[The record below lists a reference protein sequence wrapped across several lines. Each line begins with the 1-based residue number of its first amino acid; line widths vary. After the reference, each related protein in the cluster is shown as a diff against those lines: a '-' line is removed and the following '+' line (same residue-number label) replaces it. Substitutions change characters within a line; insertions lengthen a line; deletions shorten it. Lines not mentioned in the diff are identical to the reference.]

1 MVTRRWFVA
10 DGGVGPARYAHAVRR
25 HRCRLR
31 RFWSTRL
38 RNSRGGRNVQ
48 MGDFISTVGSFVFL
62 GGLVAVIFP
71 RLLFLRR
78 RLHALAVAAVGFF
91 LVPIGTTEQARVKQE
106 QRAERR
112 AEVQAQRARAQ
123 AQRAA
128 YQARTAAARGT
139 TTAPEPAPERRISAR
154 ESTRSLITAQAF
166 ASRLTWNEMEP
177 IGTFAGRMPP
187 RVRGQAVGQTGEMRR
202 IRYAFPGGG
211 AIILLARPC
220 GGVGTG
226 LCVWAVDLE

>member
-1 MVTRRWFVA
+1 
-10 DGGVGPARYAHAVRR
+10 
-25 HRCRLR
+25 
-31 RFWSTRL
+31 
-38 RNSRGGRNVQ
+38 
-48 MGDFISTVGSFVFL
+48 MGDFIATVGSFVLL
-62 GGLVAVIFP
+62 GGLVAVVFP

-91 LVPIGTTEQARVKQE
+91 LVPIGTIEQARVEQE

-112 AEVQAQRARAQ
+112 AEVQAERARAQ

-128 YQARTAAARGT
+128 YQARTAAARGAAT
-139 TTAPEPAPERRISAR
+139 ESEPATEPEPAPERRINAR
-154 ESTRSLITAQAF
+154 ESPRSLITAQAF
-166 ASRLTWNEMEP
+166 ASRLTWNDMEP

-187 RVRGQAVGQTGEMRR
+187 GVRSQAIGQTGETRR

-220 GGVGTG
+220 GGIGTG
-226 LCVWAVDLE
+226 LCVWNVDVE